1 MIVLVNAKEL
11 FNLHHSSVHNIIKW
25 IFRILKNKFSI
36 PMITLHY
43 SMDIQAQ
50 FAPTLTAIH
59 NFIRLY
65 NSDEIFNLVDEA
77 EDIQPRAQIPQM
89 GDLALEPP
97 RGCEE
102 GIDR

>member
-1 MIVLVNAKEL
+1 MDIQDPEEQV
-11 FNLHHSSVHNIIKW
+11 
-25 IFRILKNKFSI
+25 SI

-65 NSDEIFNLVDEA
+65 NSDEIFDLVDEA
-77 EDIQPRAQIPQM
+77 ENIQPRAQIPQM
-89 GDLALEPP
+89 GDLALELP
-97 RGCEE
+97 RGCKE